1 MVLCYREDTDFFL
14 NIILNST
21 REQNSTKEKLL
32 VPLIYIPL
40 KNEPYG
46 PVVICIPRYGD
57 LRNLHAMEHDI
68 ARLTKSSPAASEQ
81 NTAILCGRRHLQ

>member
-1 MVLCYREDTDFFL
+1 M
-14 NIILNST
+14 NHMA
-21 REQNSTKEKLL
+21 
-32 VPLIYIPL
+32 
-40 KNEPYG
+40 
-46 PVVICIPRYGD
+46 PVVICIPGYGD